1 MHNHSR
7 DLMKALQTIARA
19 DGQRTQAEADAA
31 SESVR
36 AIIKQLGTSTGNIS
50 GDLGLAYR
58 EVLQLAQRRSLLGKI
73 AAAAPFRTLP
83 FELPALE
90 QTAGSSI
97 GFIGEGQAI
106 PASELDF
113 TARKLARRKLS
124 GIVPVTREM
133 ASAMPAEQ
141 ALSRDLIRAVADGE
155 SAAFFSASAA
165 STDAPAGVLNG
176 VTPGSGSTNPT
187 NDVAA
192 LIDAFTG
199 DLDGAVVL
207 TSPRNGVKLA
217 AVFDG
222 TGARGG
228 ELAGIGHVTHAEIPD
243 TEIAIV
249 EPGRIMLADDGLEI
263 DYSNQATIA
272 TLDSNGDPA
281 VDVSLWQQ
289 NLAAYR
295 LTRWL
300 NWHAAAGSV
309 AWLNSVNW

>member
-1 MHNHSR
+1 MHNNARH
-7 DLMKALQTIARA
+7 LIQALQELARA
-19 DGQRTQAEADAA
+19 DGNRANAEGAA
-31 SESVR
+31 TSGIVLTML
-36 AIIKQLGTSTGNIS
+36 KQLGTSTGNIT

-58 EVLQLAQRRSLLGKI
+58 EILQLAQRRSLISKI
-73 AAAAPFRTLP
+73 DAASPFRKLP

-90 QTAGSSI
+90 QSAGSSI
-97 GFIGEGQAI
+97 GFIAEGQAI
-106 PASELDF
+106 PIGELDF
-113 TARKLARRKLS
+113 TARKLPRRKLS

-133 ASAMPAEQ
+133 ASAMSAES

-155 SAAFFSASAA
+155 SAAFFSDDAESAS
-165 STDAPAGVLNG
+165 APAGILFG
-176 VTPGSGSTNPT
+176 VAPGTGSNNPA
-187 NDVAA
+187 NDIAT

-199 DLDGAVVL
+199 DLDSAVIL

-217 AVFDG
+217 AIYDG

-243 TEIAIV
+243 GEIAII
-249 EPGRIMLADDGLEI
+249 EPGRVMLADDGLEI

-272 TLDSNGDPA
+272 ALDSNGDPDA
-281 VDVSLWQQ
+281 PVSLWQN
-289 NLAAYR
+289 NLSAYR

-300 NWHAAAGSV
+300 NWRPASGSV

>member
-1 MHNHSR
+1 MQNAR
-7 DLMKALQTIARA
+7 NLIKALQSLARA
-19 DGQRTQAEADAA
+19 DGHRTQAEGDAT
-31 SESVR
+31 SGPVL
-36 AIIKQLGTSTGNIS
+36 AILKQLGSSTANIS

-58 EVLQLAQRRSLLGKI
+58 EILGLAQRRSLIGKI
-73 AAAAPFRTLP
+73 DAAAAFRKLP

-97 GFIGEGQAI
+97 GFIGEGQAV
-106 PASELDF
+106 PAAELDF
-113 TARKLARRKLS
+113 TVRKLPRRKLS
-124 GIVPVTREM
+124 GIVPVTKEM

-141 ALSRDLIRAVADGE
+141 ALSRDLIRATADGE
-155 SAAFFSASAA
+155 SLAFFSASAA

-176 VTPGSGSTNPT
+176 VTPGTGSTNPT
-187 NDVAA
+187 NDVTA
-192 LIDAFTG
+192 LVDAFTG
-199 DLDGAVVL
+199 DLDGAVIL

-228 ELAGIGHVTHAEIPD
+228 ELAGIGHVTHTSIPD
-243 TEIAIV
+243 TEIAIL

-309 AWLNSVNW
+309 AWLNSLNW

>member
-1 MHNHSR
+1 MHNNARH
-7 DLMKALQTIARA
+7 LIQALQELARA
-19 DGQRTQAEADAA
+19 NGHRENAKAA
-31 SESVR
+31 ATSGAVLS
-36 AIIKQLGTSTGNIS
+36 ILKQIGTGTGNIS

-58 EVLQLAQRRSLLGKI
+58 EILQLAQRRSLISKI
-73 AAAAPFRTLP
+73 DAASPFRKLP
-83 FELPALE
+83 SELPALE
-90 QTAGSSI
+90 QSAGSII

-106 PASELDF
+106 PVGELDF
-113 TARKLARRKLS
+113 TARKLPRRKLS

-133 ASAMPAEQ
+133 ASAMPAES

-155 SAAFFSASAA
+155 SAAFFSNAA
-165 STDAPAGVLNG
+165 AAPEAPAGILAG
-176 VTPGSGSTNPT
+176 VTPGTGSNNPA
-187 NDVAA
+187 NDIAA

-199 DLDGAVVL
+199 DLDGAVIL

-217 AVFDG
+217 PLYDG

-228 ELAGIGHVTHAEIPD
+228 ELAGVGHVTHAEIPD
-243 TEIAIV
+243 GEIAII

-281 VDVSLWQQ
+281 VDVSLWQH
-289 NLAAYR
+289 NLSAYR